1 MTSLETLFDAIKRK
15 DAAAVTQALDVEPG
29 LIKARTV
36 GGQTAAIVA
45 IYWRA
50 PEMLALLRARGVELD
65 VFEAAA
71 AGDAERVRTLL
82 AADPS
87 LRDARAPD
95 GWTPLHLASHFRHVR
110 VIDLLLA
117 HGADVNAVSRNADAN
132 APLHAAAAGGADAA
146 LMRRLVDAG
155 ARVDHRQSGGFTA
168 LHEAAALGNA
178 EVVRLL
184 LDSGAEVDARNNEGR
199 TPGEL
204 ARDAGHAA
212 LADSLDDAAHRRVS

>member
-15 DAAAVTQALDVEPG
+15 DAEAVTQALDAEPG
-29 LIKARTV
+29 LVKARTV

-50 PEMLALLRARGVELD
+50 PEMLALLRARGAQLD
-65 VFEAAA
+65 VFEAAG

-95 GWTPLHLASHFRHVR
+95 GWTPLHLASHFGHVR

-146 LMRRLVDAG
+146 LMRRLVEAG
-155 ARVDHRQSGGFTA
+155 ARVNHRQSGGFTA
-168 LHEAAALGNA
+168 LHEVAALGHA
-178 EVVRLL
+178 DVVRLL

-212 LADSLDDAAHRRVS
+212 LADALDDAAHRRVS